1 MSLNDH
7 LNEANLPHLPSSIGR
22 PTYDRSSITSGIV
35 HIGVGGFFRSHL
47 ASYTDELLNCKLS
60 DGEQRQ
66 QDKSSQQD
74 TSCWGICGVGI
85 REDDARMAAAMGP
98 QDCLYSL
105 IVKHPNGLVESSVIG
120 SMIDF
125 ILGTD
130 DPSVVISK
138 MASPET
144 RIVSLTITEGG
155 YNLSPATGDF
165 DFDNPDVVH
174 DLEHPDQPKSVFGY
188 LTAALKM
195 RRDAGAAPVTVLS
208 CDNIQHNGDLA
219 RRMLLR
225 FAQRQSPELA
235 SWIEDQVTFPN
246 SMVDRI
252 TPVTSEADIEY
263 FRVQS
268 GLVDQWPVTS
278 EPFRQWV
285 IEDRFA
291 NGRPAWE
298 QVGAQF
304 VPDVSPYETMKLRL
318 LNAGH
323 SVLGIFGAL
332 HGYETINDCIADD
345 RFATYL
351 RSFFDREATPTLDP
365 VPGINLDD
373 YKDSLI
379 ERFGN
384 PSIRDS
390 VSRICLQSSSKL
402 PVFLIPTITDNLKA
416 GRSIHLATL
425 VIAAWCL
432 YCDRQVDQNGKP
444 LDIVDDMKEPLHQ
457 AAKKTADDKR
467 AFIRYTPVFGE
478 LAQNEDFA
486 TTYETLVDDVYRSG
500 NVTQSMQRL
509 LDDTAD

>member
-1 MSLNDH
+1 MCPDPN
-7 LNEANLPHLPSSIGR
+7 LNEANLKHLPSSIRR
-22 PTYDRSSITSGIV
+22 PTYDRSSVHTGIV

-47 ASYTDELLNCKLS
+47 AAYTDELLHQ
-60 DGEQRQ
+60 E
-66 QDKSSQQD
+66 D
-74 TSCWGICGVGI
+74 TASWGICGVGI
-85 REDDARMAAAMGP
+85 RDDDARMAAAMSP
-98 QDCLYSL
+98 QDGLYSL

-120 SMIDF
+120 SMIEF
-125 ILGTD
+125 VLGSN
-130 DPSVVISK
+130 DPSTVIVK

-144 RIVSLTITEGG
+144 KIVSLTITEGG

-165 DFDNPDVVH
+165 DFDHPDVVH

-195 RRDAGAAPVTVLS
+195 RRDAGSAPVTILS
-208 CDNIQHNGDLA
+208 CDNIQHNGDLT

-235 SWIEDQVTFPN
+235 TWISDQVTFPN

-252 TPVTSEADIEY
+252 TPMTSEADIEY

-268 GLVDQWPVTS
+268 GLLDRWPVTC

-285 IEDRFA
+285 IEHRFA

-304 VPDVSPYETMKLRL
+304 VADVAPYETMKLRL

-323 SVLGIFGAL
+323 SVLGILGAM
-332 HGYETINDCIADD
+332 HGFDTINECIADD
-345 RFATYL
+345 RFAAYL
-351 RSFFDREATPTLDP
+351 RSFFDQEATPTLDP
-365 VPGINLDD
+365 VPGIDLVA

-402 PVFLIPTITDNLKA
+402 PVFLIPTIIDNLDK
-416 GRSIHLATL
+416 GRSIRLATL

-432 YCDRQVDQNGKP
+432 YCDRQVDRNGNP
-444 LDIVDDMKEPLHQ
+444 LAITDDMKEPLHQ
-457 AAKKTADDKR
+457 AAMKTADDKR
-467 AFIRYTPVFGE
+467 AFIRYRPVFGD

-500 NVTQSMQRL
+500 DIVECMQRL
-509 LDDTAD
+509 LDDTVN